1 MHSCNGPEFV
11 LQLHFSLKL
20 GCSTAKSPGSNCS
33 SFVMIFNGISVVN
46 KTQSLVE
53 FNIFRIGI
61 C

>member
-20 GCSTAKSPGSNCS
+20 GCSTAKSPGSRKSQDANARLKCVY
-33 SFVMIFNGISVVN
+33 FPVTEVCAI
-46 KTQSLVE
+46 QSTT
-53 FNIFRIGI
+53 FFA